1 MLFLLTLSALE
12 SKCKDTK
19 IFPYGKKY
27 FITGLFY
34 TIFSNKHR
42 YKQKKYMPELFR
54 AFGYVFMFF
63 SLEHKPIHVHVVGN
77 DGDAKF
83 EWNGS
88 EFILK
93 EKHNIK
99 PSDMRKIKQMV
110 DDNADIIVSR
120 WNDFFKEV
128 RL

>member
-1 MLFLLTLSALE
+1 
-12 SKCKDTK
+12 
-19 IFPYGKKY
+19 
-27 FITGLFY
+27 
-34 TIFSNKHR
+34 
-42 YKQKKYMPELFR
+42 
-54 AFGYVFMFF
+54 MFN
-63 SLEHKPIHVHVVGN
+63 VVGN

-128 RL
+128 KL